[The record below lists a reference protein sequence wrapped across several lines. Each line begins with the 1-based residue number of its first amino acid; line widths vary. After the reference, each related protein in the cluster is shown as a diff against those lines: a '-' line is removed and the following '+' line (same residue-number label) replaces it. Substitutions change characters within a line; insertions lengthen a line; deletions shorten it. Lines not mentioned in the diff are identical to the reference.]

1 MKPVRNVVGSR
12 ELLWSLAQ
20 RELRTKYRGSFLGWT
35 WSMLN
40 PLATLAIYGFVFGIL
55 FGAQAPVGENSGL
68 TGFAWFLLCAIIPW
82 NFFAVVNNIGLTAI
96 SSNSGLVRRV
106 AFPRE
111 TLVFS
116 NVLFALVQFA
126 IELVVLSG
134 VLLVVAKAPILPWIP
149 IAALLGIFLA
159 VFASGLALALSALA
173 VYFKDLTY
181 LWAITLQVWFFITPV
196 VYPPSVVENQL
207 PVWAQNLLRINPMVH
222 FVGAFR
228 DLLYH
233 AQMPGRARLAAIA
246 VSTLVSLVAGWTI
259 FHRLSPRLPEEV

>member
-82 NFFAVVNNIGLTAI
+82 NFFAIVNNIGLTAI
-96 SSNSGLVRRV
+96 TSNSGLVRRV

-134 VLLVVAKAPILPWIP
+134 VLLIVAGAPILPWIP
-149 IAALLGIFLA
+149 VAALLGILLA
-159 VFASGLALALSALA
+159 VFASGIGLALSALA

-196 VYPPSVVENQL
+196 VYPPSLVEDQL
-207 PVWAQNLLRINPMVH
+207 PTWAQNLLRANPMVH
-222 FVGAFR
+222 FVGGFR

-233 AQMPGRARLAAIA
+233 AQMPGLNRIAAML
-246 VSTLVSLVAGWTI
+246 VSAAFSLVAGWFL

>member
-1 MKPVRNVVGSR
+1 MKPIRNVVGSR

-96 SSNSGLVRRV
+96 TSNSGLVRRV

-159 VFASGLALALSALA
+159 VFAAGLALALSALA

-196 VYPPSVVENQL
+196 VYPPSVVENQV
-207 PVWAQNLLRINPMVH
+207 PEWAQNILRVNPMVH

-233 AQMPGRARLAAIA
+233 AQMPNIQRIGAILLSA
-246 VSTLVSLVAGWTI
+246 VVSLAIGWTVFI
-259 FHRLSPRLPEEV
+259 RLSPRLPEEV